1 MRGNKYGAKKTTRD
15 GIEFDSKMEADRYR
29 MLMLLERAGEIS
41 ELTLQPAFVLV
52 EPFTKMGKKKSGINY
67 TADFMYKEDGQTIVE
82 DVKGFAARDFSLRK
96 TLFDLRN
103 PDIILRLVTKTDGRW
118 KVK

>member
-1 MRGNKYGAKKTTRD
+1 
-15 GIEFDSKMEADRYR
+15 
-29 MLMLLERAGEIS
+29 
-41 ELTLQPAFVLV
+41 
-52 EPFTKMGKKKSGINY
+52 
-67 TADFMYKEDGQTIVE
+67 MYKENGEVIVE

-96 TLFDLRN
+96 MLFDVRN